1 MESRNVTLTLEKARE
16 FYNSGNSAL
25 KEIALQAYTKEELTT
40 PKFTDIKT
48 FEQAVMALGMCP
60 CDVEV
65 DLNSIGDLGLELRVA
80 MHLKAVYKLNIIRKA
95 LNKDWNPSLVQG
107 SVYYPY
113 VRFYPAGQKAREV
126 VSENKEWKLGKSF
139 IADGKKYTLVGG
151 GYSCYPYD
159 GLASFGS
166 GYGVV
171 LPPLGLLGCKSR
183 EIAEHMSRYFSKEIF
198 EATYAHHA
206 GTYQWV

>member
-1 MESRNVTLTLEKARE
+1 MESRNVTLTLEKAKE

-48 FEQAVMALGMCP
+48 FEQAAMALGMCP

-65 DLNSIGDLGLELRVA
+65 DLNSIGDLGLELNVA
-80 MHLKAVYKLNIIRKA
+80 MHLKAIYKLDIIRKA
-95 LNKDWNPSLVQG
+95 LNGGWNPSLVEG
-107 SVYYPY
+107 RVYYPF
-113 VRFYPAGQKAREV
+113 VRFYPAGKEAREAA
-126 VSENKEWKLGKSF
+126 SSNNWKLGETFK
-139 IADGKKYTLVGG
+139 ADGQKYTLVGG
-151 GYSCYPYD
+151 GYSCCYCD
-159 GLASFGS
+159 GLANFGC
-166 GYGVV
+166 GCGDV
-171 LPPLGLLGCKSR
+171 LPNRGLLGCKSQ

-198 EATYAHHA
+198 EATYAHHV

>member
-1 MESRNVTLTLEKARE
+1 MESRNVTLTLEKAKE

-40 PKFTDIKT
+40 PRFTDIKT
-48 FEQAVMALGMCP
+48 FEQAVIALGMCP
-60 CDVEV
+60 YAVEV
-65 DLNSIGDLGLELRVA
+65 DMNNIGDPGLELGVA
-80 MHLKAVYKLNIIRKA
+80 MHLKAIYKLDIIRKA
-95 LNKDWNPSLVQG
+95 LNRDWNPSLVEG
-107 SVYYPY
+107 SVYYPF
-113 VRFYPAGQKAREV
+113 VRFYPAGQKAREA
-126 VSENKEWKLGKSF
+126 VSSNNWKLGESF

-151 GYSCYPYD
+151 GCGCCSSG
-159 GLASFGS
+159 GLAYFGF

-171 LPPLGLLGCKSR
+171 LPSLGLLGCKSR